1 MSLYRQL
8 IGIVTVVIS
17 ALTVLWLATSIHA
30 ARSMVIDNMQLLAQ
44 NGATSLAISMA
55 DIVPDIV
62 THQEQGR
69 LSVLFDAVAH
79 LGPYSKLYF
88 VDLDDNRLIERSFS
102 TQLGNVPKSFQRL
115 IDLPNVEA
123 RASVSAGWTKLGN
136 ITVTLDPQP
145 AYQQLWQILLQKLIW
160 SLAIALSG
168 ITSAIILIRSLL
180 QAAQWPAA

>member
-8 IGIVTVVIS
+8 ISIVTVVIS
-17 ALTVLWLATSIHA
+17 ALTVLWLATSIYA

-55 DIVPDIV
+55 DIVAN
-62 THQEQGR
+62 HEQGR

-88 VDLDDNRLIERSFS
+88 VDLEDTRLIERSFS
-102 TQLGNVPKSFQRL
+102 TQQDHVPESFLRL
-115 IDLPNVEA
+115 IDLPTVEA

-136 ITVTLDPQP
+136 ISVTLDPQP
-145 AYQQLWQILLQKLIW
+145 AYRQLWQTVLKKLIW

-180 QAAQWPAA
+180 QAARWPAA